1 MMDSL
6 RNFLTG
12 PRLLIVVLFCA
23 LPFVF
28 LGTSSLG
35 TVFNTSFGTINGEEV
50 NDIDLQIA
58 SDITVQKF
66 KTIYGEDF
74 DFDMLDDQI
83 KSDAIKQELIFQK
96 SLLSGAKSLGFVN
109 KSSERDTKKNIIKSP
124 NFQFEGEFSEDI
136 FEAQVNSRGFT
147 KDNYID
153 VMTNLTASDL
163 YLASLSMVNFITK
176 NELIEIA
183 SLLEMTSD
191 INFIKINFN
200 DLKSQINN
208 SNEELLNYYKE
219 NEVLFFSD
227 ELKSFKYILLNQSD
241 YAEVIQI
248 PDSYLENGYQNYLE
262 GFKSTDEIRISH
274 IMIDKSNYESREFAL
289 DEINKVQNLLG
300 NGENFI
306 ELASTYSEDVV
317 TSNIGGDLEYFDKDI
332 FPIEFNEAIQKLDL
346 NQTSEIIELEE
357 TFHILKVT
365 EKNILQPL
373 SEDQVKNE
381 LLTELKETES
391 FALMQD
397 DLNEIE
403 NMIMENNTLN
413 EISDALSKA
422 IKNSELYSQSNFDF
436 DIASSEVSNYIFSP
450 DSKINQPYLIELN
463 DNIIIL
469 EIDRV
474 IEPTLQDFDS
484 IKDSISNVLS
494 ESKAIDKILLM
505 SEEIKSIPDE
515 KERMEFIK
523 AYDYVEYESYVDVNR
538 YSSLLPREVL
548 NDIFNS
554 SPGKTITKDSFNGDK
569 YIVNISGFNEPTET
583 DINNI
588 LEEYGNFSKQILD
601 TKMNQIINKDIFES
615 ARVNLNN
622 LIF

>member
-109 KSSERDTKKNIIKSP
+109 KSSERETKKNIIKSP

-219 NEVLFFSD
+219 NEILFFSD
-227 ELKSFKYILLNQSD
+227 ELKSFKYIFLNQSD

-317 TSNIGGDLEYFDKDI
+317 TSDIGGDLEYFDKDI

-373 SEDQVKNE
+373 SEDQVKKE

-403 NMIMENNTLN
+403 NMIMESTNLN
-413 EISDALSKA
+413 EISVALSKA

-450 DSKINQPYLIELN
+450 DSKINQPFVIELN

-469 EIDRV
+469 EIDRI
-474 IEPTLQDFDS
+474 IEPSLQDFDS
-484 IKDSISNVLS
+484 IKESISSVLS
-494 ESKAIDKILLM
+494 ESKAVDKILLM
-505 SEEIKSIPDE
+505 SEEIKSILDE

-548 NDIFNS
+548 NEIFDS

-569 YIVNISGFNEPTET
+569 YIVNISGFNKPTET

>member
-306 ELASTYSEDVV
+306 ELANTYSEDVV

-588 LEEYGNFSKQILD
+588 LEEYDNFSKQILN

>member
-58 SDITVQKF
+58 SDMTVQKF

-109 KSSERDTKKNIIKSP
+109 KSSERETKKNIIKSP

-219 NEVLFFSD
+219 NEILFFSD
-227 ELKSFKYILLNQSD
+227 ELKSFKYIFLNQSD

-306 ELASTYSEDVV
+306 ELASEYSEDFV
-317 TSNIGGDLEYFDKDI
+317 TSDIGGDLEYFDRDI

-373 SEDQVKNE
+373 SEDQVKKE

-403 NMIMENNTLN
+403 NMIMESTNLN
-413 EISDALSKA
+413 EISVALSKA

-450 DSKINQPYLIELN
+450 DSKINQPFVIELN

-469 EIDRV
+469 EIDRI
-474 IEPTLQDFDS
+474 IEPSLQDFDS
-484 IKDSISNVLS
+484 IKESISSVLS
-494 ESKAIDKILLM
+494 ESKAVDKILLM
-505 SEEIKSIPDE
+505 SEEIKSILNE

-548 NDIFNS
+548 NEIFDS

-569 YIVNISGFNEPTET
+569 YIVNISGFNKPTET

-588 LEEYGNFSKQILD
+588 LEEYDNFSKQILD

>member
-109 KSSERDTKKNIIKSP
+109 KSSERETKKNIIKSP

-219 NEVLFFSD
+219 NEILFFSD
-227 ELKSFKYILLNQSD
+227 ELKSFKYIFLNQSD
-241 YAEVIQI
+241 YTEAIQI

-274 IMIDKSNYESREFAL
+274 IMIDKNNYESREFAL
-289 DEINKVQNLLG
+289 DEIIKVQNLLG
-300 NGENFI
+300 NGEDFI
-306 ELASTYSEDVV
+306 ELASAYSEDVV
-317 TSNIGGDLEYFDKDI
+317 TSDIGGDLEYFDRDI

-357 TFHILKVT
+357 TFHILKIT
-365 EKNILQPL
+365 EKNILEPL
-373 SEDQVKNE
+373 SEDQVKKE

-413 EISDALSKA
+413 EISDVLSKA

-474 IEPTLQDFDS
+474 IEPSLQDFDS

-548 NDIFNS
+548 NEIFNS
-554 SPGKTITKDSFNGDK
+554 SPGKTITKDSFNRDK
-569 YIVNISGFNEPTET
+569 YIVNISSFNEPTET

-588 LEEYGNFSKQILD
+588 LEEYDNFSKQILD

-615 ARVNLNN
+615 AKVNLNN